1 MVLVNNNSNPVSVDL
16 KRFYEVLD
24 KRKKARSVV
33 SSLDYGL
40 REKISIKEKTA
51 IILDVIF

>member
-33 SSLDYGL
+33 SSLDYDL

>member
-1 MVLVNNNSNPVSVDL
+1 MVLVNNNSEPVSVDL

-24 KRKKARSVV
+24 KRKQARSVI
-33 SSLDYGL
+33 SSLDYDL

-51 IILDVIF
+51 LILDINF